1 MKKFSFT
8 VDLVGEDI
16 DTATICNL
24 LKGAVDGI
32 TPHDCV
38 EFSGTKALTE
48 QGFKVWAKR
57 KCGISYA
64 TKKTKER
71 VAEQTMKPIIGI
83 GSNTKFGRVLKILRD
98 GVVVEDSQ
106 GRRETVS
113 FRRIEKSLKGKV

>member
-1 MKKFSFT
+1 MTILMVYLGYGKENDMNKFSFT

-16 DTATICNL
+16 DTATICEL
-24 LKGAVDGI
+24 LKTAVDGI

-64 TKKTKER
+64 NKAQKK
-71 VAEQTMKPIIGI
+71 VQ
-83 GSNTKFGRVLKILRD
+83 V
-98 GVVVEDSQ
+98 
-106 GRRETVS
+106 
-113 FRRIEKSLKGKV
+113 KS

>member
-1 MKKFSFT
+1 MVYLGYGKEDDMNKFSFT

-32 TPHDCV
+32 APHDCV
-38 EFSGTKALTE
+38 EFAGNKALTE

-71 VAEQTMKPIIGI
+71 VAE
-83 GSNTKFGRVLKILRD
+83 
-98 GVVVEDSQ
+98 
-106 GRRETVS
+106 
-113 FRRIEKSLKGKV
+113 